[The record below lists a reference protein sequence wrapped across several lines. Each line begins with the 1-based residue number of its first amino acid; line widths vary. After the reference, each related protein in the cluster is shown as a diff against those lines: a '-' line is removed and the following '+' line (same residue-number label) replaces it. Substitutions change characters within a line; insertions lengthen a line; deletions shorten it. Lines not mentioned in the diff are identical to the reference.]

1 MTSQAF
7 ISGCY
12 HFYRVLDL
20 CSSLFWLLWSSGCK
34 HLHLFLQP
42 CALASHFS
50 FFFCGGYI
58 VCGWCMH
65 VCVRPVRDL
74 CNSVTPLPIALRQG
88 LSLNWKC
95 GISARLF
102 FGSACFLLLSVGF
115 TSMYSTL
122 NFSWKYWGVEPRSS
136 WFPVSAFTHS
146 ASSLV
151 PCLGLSK
158 ESDRLQRRVREL
170 L

>member
-50 FFFCGGYI
+50 FFFVGDILCVGG
-58 VCGWCMH
+58 VCT
-65 VCVRPVRDL
+65 CVYGQL
-74 CNSVTPLPIALRQG
+74 EICNSVTPLPIALRQG

-95 GISARLF
+95 GIAARLF

-122 NFSWKYWGVEPRSS
+122 NFSWKCWGVEPRSS